1 MRNVAQVLKAP
12 LQQQEP
18 AAVEVPWQR
27 EQEVVEVPSQ
37 QQEPAELEVLIR
49 RLCELVKQAQQAIK
63 VLSA

>member
-1 MRNVAQVLKAP
+1 MLKAP
-12 LQQQEP
+12 LQQEP